1 MHQSEGYVQVMPP
14 PRSWSVSPR
23 IRTLL
28 IVSTAGFLA
37 FLDSSIVNIAFP
49 AIRADF
55 SSTSLESISWV
66 LNAYNLV
73 FAAAL
78 VPAGRLADRTGR
90 RPLFIAGLVLFVA
103 SSAACAFA
111 PDAGTLIG
119 ARVFQALGAAAL
131 VPAAQALYLPLFSR
145 EERPRAIALFGA
157 VAAASAAAGPTL
169 GGILVDQASWRWVFL
184 VNVPVGLLAVAATI
198 RWVQEPAYD
207 RVSRIPDVLG
217 MVVLAA
223 ALGGLA
229 YGLVEG
235 GSLGW
240 TSSPVLLAFAAF
252 VVLIP
257 LFVWRSRRTPLPAVP
272 LELFRFRSFRV
283 ATLATT
289 TFGAGFY
296 ALTLCNVLFL
306 TTVWGYSPLQAG
318 FAIAPSAVAAVVVA
332 PLAGGLVRA
341 RGPRV
346 PLALGALAYGGAVLL
361 LLLFAPTRPQL
372 ALWLPVVV
380 LAGIGIGLIFSS
392 LAAAQVSD
400 LDASQFSVGSAI
412 GNASRQIGAVLG
424 VAILVAVLGTP
435 SGIDAFH
442 RGWILTLAGA
452 SISGLLAVALPR
464 QPRPPQR
471 LQGASA
477 ALVRDELEASRV

>member
-1 MHQSEGYVQVMPP
+1 MPP
-14 PRSWSVSPR
+14 ARSWSVSAR

-28 IVSTAGFLA
+28 IVSAAGFLA

-55 SSTSLESISWV
+55 ASTSLESISWV

-90 RPLFIAGLVLFVA
+90 RPLFISGVIVFVVA
-103 SSAACAFA
+103 SAACAIA
-111 PDAGTLIG
+111 PNAGTLIG

-145 EERPRAIALFGA
+145 EERPKAIALFGA

-184 VNVPVGLLAVAATI
+184 VNVPIGLLAVAATI

-223 ALGGLA
+223 ALAGLA

-235 GSLGW
+235 EPLGW
-240 TSSPVLLAFAAF
+240 SSSRVLIAFAAF
-252 VVLIP
+252 AVLLP
-257 LFVWRSRRTPLPAVP
+257 FFVWRSKRNALPAVP
-272 LELFRFRSFRV
+272 LELFRFKSFRV

-318 FAIAPSAVAAVVVA
+318 FAIAPSAVAAVLIA
-332 PLAGGLVRA
+332 PVAGGLVRA
-341 RGPRV
+341 RGPRI
-346 PLALGALAYGGAVLL
+346 PLALGALAYGAAVLV
-361 LLLFAPTRPQL
+361 LLLFAPARPQL

-380 LAGIGIGLIFSS
+380 LAGVGIGLIFSS

-400 LDASQFSVGSAI
+400 LDVGQFSVGSAI

-424 VAILVAVLGTP
+424 VAILIAVLGTP
-435 SGIDAFH
+435 TSIDAFR
-442 RGWILTLAGA
+442 RGWTVTLVGVLV
-452 SISGLLAVALPR
+452 SGLLAVALPG
-464 QPRPPQR
+464 QPRHSR
-471 LQGASA
+471 LVSAPLVGEEVGAP
-477 ALVRDELEASRV
+477 RV

>member
-1 MHQSEGYVQVMPP
+1 MHQSEGYLLRVPL
-14 PRSWSVSPR
+14 PRPWSVRPR

-90 RPLFIAGLVLFVA
+90 RPLFVAGLVLFVA
-103 SSAACAFA
+103 ASAACALA
-111 PDAGTLIG
+111 PNAGTLIG

-169 GGILVDQASWRWVFL
+169 GGILVQEASWRWVFL
-184 VNVPVGLLAVAATI
+184 VNVPIGLLAVAATI
-198 RWVQEPAYD
+198 RWVQEPVYD

-217 MVVLAA
+217 MIVLAA

-240 TSSPVLLAFAAF
+240 ASSRVLLAFGAF
-252 VVLIP
+252 VVLLP
-257 LFVWRSRRTPLPAVP
+257 LFVWRSKRTALPAVP
-272 LELFRFRSFRV
+272 LGLFRFRSFRV

-306 TTVWGYSPLQAG
+306 TTVWGYSPLRAG
-318 FAIAPSAVAAVVVA
+318 FAIAPSAVAAVLIA
-332 PLAGGLVRA
+332 PVAGGLVRSL
-341 RGPRV
+341 GPRV
-346 PLALGALAYGGAVLL
+346 PLALGALAYGAAVLA
-361 LLLFAPTRPQL
+361 LLLFAPTQPRL

-380 LAGIGIGLIFSS
+380 LAGLGIGLIFSS
-392 LAAAQVSD
+392 LAAAQVND

-424 VAILVAVLGTP
+424 VAILIAVLGTP
-435 SGIDAFH
+435 TSIDAFR
-442 RGWILTLAGA
+442 RGWILTLAGVL
-452 SISGLLAVALPR
+452 ISGLLAVALPR
-464 QPRPPQR
+464 QPRHPRQ
-471 LQGASA
+471 ASA
-477 ALVRDELEASRV
+477 PLVRDELEASRV

>member
-1 MHQSEGYVQVMPP
+1 MSPA
-14 PRSWSVSPR
+14 RSWSVSPR

-28 IVSTAGFLA
+28 IVSAAGFLA

-55 SSTSLESISWV
+55 ASTSLESISWV

-90 RPLFIAGLVLFVA
+90 RPLFVAGLVLFVVA
-103 SSAACAFA
+103 SAACALA
-111 PDAGTLIG
+111 PNAGTLIG
-119 ARVFQALGAAAL
+119 TRVFQALGAAAL

-184 VNVPVGLLAVAATI
+184 VNVPIGLLAVAATI
-198 RWVQEPAYD
+198 RWVQEPSYD

-217 MVVLAA
+217 MLMLAA
-223 ALGGLA
+223 ALAGLA

-235 GSLGW
+235 EQLGW
-240 TSSPVLLAFAAF
+240 TSRRVLLAFATS
-252 VVLIP
+252 VVLLP
-257 LFVWRSRRTPLPAVP
+257 MFVWRSRRHPLPAVP
-272 LELFRFRSFRV
+272 LELFGFRSFRV

-306 TTVWGYSPLQAG
+306 TTVWRYSPLQAG
-318 FAIAPSAVAAVVVA
+318 FAIAPSAVAAVLIA
-332 PLAGGLVRA
+332 PVAGGLVRA
-341 RGPRV
+341 RGPRI
-346 PLALGALAYGGAVLL
+346 PLALGALAYGAAVLV

-372 ALWLPVVV
+372 TLWLPVVV
-380 LAGIGIGLIFSS
+380 LAGVGIGLIFSA

-400 LDASQFSVGSAI
+400 LDAGQFSVGSAI

-424 VAILVAVLGTP
+424 VAILIAVLGTP
-435 SGIDAFH
+435 TSIDAFH
-442 RGWILTLAGA
+442 RGWILTLTGA
-452 SISGLLAVALPR
+452 LISGLLAFALPR
-464 QPRPPQR
+464 SSRQP
-471 LQGASA
+471 SA
-477 ALVRDELEASRV
+477 PRVRDDVDVSGR